1 MKRVCLAA
9 ATLAI
14 TMLVGCSGKMVDNPT
29 APSPSPA
36 QPATPAVTALVITN
50 QMVSE
55 TTMQMIATARIA
67 DGTTRDVTTSSTW
80 LSSNAAVATIAPSG
94 MLTIVST
101 GEVDVR
107 ADFQGTAASLHLVL
121 TRPPDPRT
129 HFALSGVAHEVTPG
143 TQVLGNVRITITEGP
158 DSGKTV
164 TTDSSGQF
172 RFPSIAATRV
182 GLEATRE
189 GFQLWRMTNLM
200 IDEDTRIEVVMYPTP
215 PTNANG
221 EPATGRCKDATWTWS
236 TSIPNACTDHGGLA
250 YGVCPGPMCG
260 APIKPR

>member
-1 MKRVCLAA
+1 
-9 ATLAI
+9 
-14 TMLVGCSGKMVDNPT
+14 
-29 APSPSPA
+29 
-36 QPATPAVTALVITN
+36 
-50 QMVSE
+50 
-55 TTMQMIATARIA
+55 
-67 DGTTRDVTTSSTW
+67 
-80 LSSNAAVATIAPSG
+80 
-94 MLTIVST
+94 
-101 GEVDVR
+101 
-107 ADFQGTAASLHLVL
+107 
-121 TRPPDPRT
+121 
-129 HFALSGVAHEVTPG
+129 
-143 TQVLGNVRITITEGP
+143 
-158 DSGKTV
+158 V